1 MITKNIFSIATLI
14 ASAFIFTACSS
25 PNASYVESGG
35 SRSVISTNKINIAD
49 WNNATASLVNDM
61 LASACLENIKPQ
73 PVKMQVS
80 RIVNRTSQ
88 SIDTDMLTKQISIAL
103 NNSGKV
109 VTMSDDATT
118 KELAEYEAF
127 TSNKKVS
134 VPKITMTGKIIEDRD
149 SNRDVKEVTYIFML
163 EINNAGVAI
172 WQGQKQISKQ
182 SERSG
187 FGL

>member
-1 MITKNIFSIATLI
+1 MITKNIFSIITLI
-14 ASAFIFTACSS
+14 ASIFVFTGCSS

-35 SRSVISTNKINIAD
+35 SRSVITTNKINIAD
-49 WNNATASLVNDM
+49 WNNAATSLVNEM
-61 LASACLENIKPQ
+61 LASGCLENFKPQ

-80 RIVNRTSQ
+80 RIANRTSQ
-88 SIDTDMLTKQISIAL
+88 SIDTDMLTTQISIAL

-109 VTMSDDATT
+109 VTVSQDATT

-127 TSNKKVS
+127 INNEKVS
-134 VPKITMTGKIIEDRD
+134 APRITMTGKIIEDRD

-163 EINNAGVAI
+163 EINNGGVAV
-172 WQGQKQISKQ
+172 WQGQKQITKQ
-182 SERSG
+182 SERSS